1 MTPHPIPKYLSKPA
15 LYFLL
20 FVTLFALMAPMPF
33 AIIQPGP
40 VTDLLDKGIKI
51 TGSSASTGSS
61 GKVSS
66 PTGKLYS
73 LSVYVSN
80 PDTRPPGIMVLEAW
94 LNGDSV
100 VLPSE
105 VVYQEGET
113 TKSANAKGAKE
124 MLKSEEAAAIAA
136 ANFLKSMQPDKPLNW
151 KVSDINF
158 VMKRVGGPSAGLAFS
173 LALIAKLSN
182 PELISGRKI
191 AVTGSINENGRVG
204 SIGGIDQKLIAAR
217 DAGATIV
224 VIPKANCRDITF
236 AENSLQVMAVNNLS
250 EAFHGLIDPK
260 IAQNFKCPA

>member
-15 LYFLL
+15 LFFLL
-20 FVTLFALMAPMPF
+20 FVFLFALLAPMPF

-40 VTDLLDKGIKI
+40 VTNLLSKGIKI
-51 TGSSASTGSS
+51 S
-61 GKVSS
+61 GDSNDKL
-66 PTGKLYS
+66 TDKIDGKLFS

-124 MLKSEEAAAIAA
+124 MLKSETAAAIAA
-136 ANFLKSMQPDKPLNW
+136 ANFLKNMQPDKPLTW
-151 KVSDINF
+151 KVSDIDF

-173 LALIAKLSN
+173 LALISKLSN
-182 PELISGRKI
+182 PELISGRNI
-191 AVTGSINENGRVG
+191 AVTGTISESGRVG
-204 SIGGIDQKLIAAR
+204 SVGGIDQKLVAAR
-217 DAGATIV
+217 NAGATIV
-224 VIPKANCRDITF
+224 VIPKVNCRDITF
-236 AENSLQVMAVNNLS
+236 AEKDLQVMAVNNLS
-250 EAFHGLIDPK
+250 EAFHGLIEPK
-260 IAQNFKCPA
+260 IGQNFKCPA

>member
-15 LYFLL
+15 LFFLL
-20 FVTLFALMAPMPF
+20 FVFLFALLAPMPF

-40 VTDLLDKGIKI
+40 VTNLLSKGIKI
-51 TGSSASTGSS
+51 SGGSSTKID
-61 GKVSS
+61 GKVSAPS
-66 PTGKLYS
+66 GKLFS

-124 MLKSEEAAAIAA
+124 MLKSETAAAIAA
-136 ANFLKSMQPDKPLNW
+136 ANFLKNMQPDKPLTW
-151 KVSDINF
+151 KVLDIDF

-173 LALIAKLSN
+173 LALISKLSN
-182 PELISGRKI
+182 PELISGRNI
-191 AVTGSINENGRVG
+191 AVTGTISESGRVG
-204 SIGGIDQKLIAAR
+204 SVGGIDQKLVAAR
-217 DAGATIV
+217 NAGATIV

-236 AENSLQVMAVNNLS
+236 AEKDLQVMAVNNLS
-250 EAFHGLIDPK
+250 EAFHGLIEPK
-260 IAQNFKCPA
+260 IGQNFKCPA

>member
-15 LYFLL
+15 LFFLFFVFLL
-20 FVTLFALMAPMPF
+20 ALLAPMPF

-40 VTDLLDKGIKI
+40 VTNLLSKGIKI
-51 TGSSASTGSS
+51 SGDSSAKLDSS
-61 GKVSS
+61 AKVD
-66 PTGKLYS
+66 GKLYS

-105 VVYQEGET
+105 VVYEEGET
-113 TKSANAKGAKE
+113 TKSANAKGRQE

-136 ANFLKSMQPDKPLNW
+136 ANFLKNMQPDKPLNW

-158 VMKRVGGPSAGLAFS
+158 VMKSVGGPSAGLAFS
-173 LALIAKLSN
+173 LALISKLSN
-182 PELISGRKI
+182 PELISGRNI
-191 AVTGSINENGRVG
+191 AVTGTINESGRVG
-204 SIGGIDQKLIAAR
+204 SVGGIDQKLIAAR
-217 DAGATIV
+217 NAGATIV

-236 AENSLQVMAVNNLS
+236 AENSLQVMAVTNLS
-250 EAFHGLIDPK
+250 EAFHGLIEPK
-260 IAQNFKCPA
+260 IGQNFKCPA